1 MEELNQKILE
11 IVPANVEDDC
21 EEKCKSSY
29 FLKTFFEVRMVVE
42 LIFPTFFSICQ
53 QINKVLSPYK
63 HNFIDF
69 YAQVTWTT
77 IVKRNKSIFP
87 II

>member
-1 MEELNQKILE
+1 MEELDQKILE

-42 LIFPTFFSICQ
+42 LIFLTFFSICQ
-53 QINKVLSPYK
+53 QDNNIRS
-63 HNFIDF
+63 
-69 YAQVTWTT
+69 
-77 IVKRNKSIFP
+77 VKFL
-87 II
+87 